1 MKLSHFPT
9 LIPAFTAQIQID
21 TPLAITPSLLNIP
34 FLPYSGSL
42 TSAPGYPYQ
51 INARFIHGS
60 DYLRLDPDEQH
71 VRLDVRATAQDKHT
85 GALLLLVYHGV
96 VDITG
101 AEGLVIRG
109 DENAHTTGFGN
120 AFVQV
125 RFETDDDCLVPIEDK
140 MYVGSGRFIVEEG
153 QPIIVEYKI
162 SEVAAA
168 CEDRI

>member
-1 MKLSHFPT
+1 MPT
-9 LIPAFTAQIQID
+9 KTNILQIQID

-120 AFVQV
+120 ACKCDRLTIVLERNTMLRSGDCSRAGQV
-125 RFETDDDCLVPIEDK
+125 RD
-140 MYVGSGRFIVEEG
+140 GR
-153 QPIIVEYKI
+153 
-162 SEVAAA
+162 
-168 CEDRI
+168 